1 MRDAG
6 IEALK
11 KRFKEW
17 AIKVILFTRNFP
29 DLPEFKACR
38 NQLVRSAP
46 ACASNYRAS
55 CRAKSGPDFINK
67 LKIVEEELDES
78 MFWIEFAVAL
88 ESKLKAEA
96 TPLYREA
103 EELLK
108 IVVSS
113 IGTARKRKT

>member
-1 MRDAG
+1 MTETR
-6 IEALK
+6 IEDLK

-17 AIKVILFTRNFP
+17 AIKAVLFTRNFP

-46 ACASNYRAS
+46 ACAANYRAA

-67 LKIVEEELDES
+67 FKIVEEELDES
-78 MFWIEFAVAL
+78 MFWIEFIVAL
-88 ESKLKAEA
+88 EVKLKEEA
-96 TPLYREA
+96 IPLYKEA

-108 IVVSS
+108 IIVSS
-113 IGTARKRKT
+113 IGTARKRKP